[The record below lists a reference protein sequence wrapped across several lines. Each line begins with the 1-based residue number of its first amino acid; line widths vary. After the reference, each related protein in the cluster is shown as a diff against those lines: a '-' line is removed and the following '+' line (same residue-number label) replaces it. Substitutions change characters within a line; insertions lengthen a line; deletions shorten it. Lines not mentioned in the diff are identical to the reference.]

1 MTHLRM
7 TPSALAPEGREPAH
21 RWSDGPRVPGGRY
34 EALGRRGCP
43 IRRRGPSRR
52 HVFQPSACT

>member
-1 MTHLRM
+1 MADPRKL
-7 TPSALAPEGREPAH
+7 PSALALEGREPAH
-21 RWSDGPRVPGGRY
+21 RWSDGPRVPGGRHA
-34 EALGRRGCP
+34 ALGRRGRP